1 LFTLLDDWDLR
12 DFNFSRF
19 WDPDLKP
26 GHGPDESA
34 LYRLV
39 FESRKGVSHAAQ
51 EFGNTMYWT
60 LRAPP
65 FEAFQRLHGPR
76 PIEYKDWFYS
86 KLHQFLSILVY
97 EELSVSGV
105 SPNRA
110 AGRPQTDEPWKE
122 GTGRLSGSGPIIQED
137 EVEQAVLC
145 EDHEDLNWNQ
155 LVRELAGAGPDR
167 FMILREWMETNKNRP
182 GLSPKLKRGW
192 TKNEERDLI
201 ICNCLR
207 RGVSPGQICEELD
220 RRTIATLEGL
230 QRAGVFKWIDAW
242 AHSEHRKR
250 VQQLFSKLA
259 SRQKPVKS
267 PPIAK

>member
-12 DFNFSRF
+12 DFNFSAL
-19 WDPDLKP
+19 WDPALKP

-39 FESRKGVSHAAQ
+39 FESRKGLSHAAL

-60 LRAPP
+60 LRAPT

-110 AGRPQTDEPWKE
+110 TGHPQTDEPWNE
-122 GTGRLSGSGPIIQED
+122 GTGRLSGSCPIIQED
-137 EVEQAVLC
+137 EVEAVLC
-145 EDHEDLNWNQ
+145 EDNENLNWNQ

-167 FMILREWMETNKNRP
+167 LIILREWMETIKNQHGP
-182 GLSPKLKRGW
+182 APKLKRSW
-192 TKNEERDLI
+192 TKNEERDRI
-201 ICNCLR
+201 IGNCLS
-207 RGVSPGQICEELD
+207 RGMSHGQICEELD
-220 RRTIATLEGL
+220 RRTIATLESL
-230 QRAGVFKWIDAW
+230 HKAGVFKWIYAW

-259 SRQKPVKS
+259 SPQKLVKS